1 MAQCETQD
9 MRKTPPLIL
18 YCEIIID
25 RSLVCML
32 SDRLH
37 PATDGNRC
45 RHPQENIRQSL
56 ENMWKSGRKD

>member
-1 MAQCETQD
+1 